1 MENSAIC
8 TVGVVAIAVSILI
21 EGPGKRALY
30 IHRRAI
36 KVLYIEAYRYIYRFR
51 FIYIYICTDPKSS
64 YVFKGG
70 VLFRPQGPQIVQGLF
85 RQVCI
90 QGTP

>member
-36 KVLYIEAYRYIYRFR
+36 KVLYIEVYIDT
-51 FIYIYICTDPKSS
+51 YI
-64 YVFKGG
+64 
-70 VLFRPQGPQIVQGLF
+70 
-85 RQVCI
+85 
-90 QGTP
+90 